1 MVDGFHA
8 TGELMPLPVQL
19 PMPTTN
25 STKRRIVL
33 TTLGS
38 LGDLH
43 PYIAIARGL
52 QARGHEA
59 VIATSA
65 CYQQKIEAL
74 RLGYRAIRPDSAWVV
89 GDADVMRRL
98 MHIRWGL

>member
-1 MVDGFHA
+1 MVGGFHA
-8 TGELMPLPVQL
+8 TGEMMPLSLQRPT
-19 PMPTTN
+19 PTT
-25 STKRRIVL
+25 SSAKQRIVL

-74 RLGYRAIRPDSAWVV
+74 CLGYRAIRPDSAWVV
-89 GDADVMRRL
+89 NDADVMRRL
-98 MHIRWGL
+98 MHIR